1 MATIQLLGAFRPRA
15 TELWWVS
22 VSAHEWVV
30 QDHQFFF
37 FNLFTWRICCC
48 CDRRYLLFLAQ
59 PVFNLGLKEWGVRG
73 FLVPRG
79 VQALVWTLSNP
90 LPLPEFAFI
99 SDSKEQLLWFI
110 CLWSEKDFTR
120 HFLHRNLQS
129 GELQPTARPFQSS
142 VAHAQQIAQPSPP
155 PAALLNGKEDEL
167 HPLQLLCY
175 PPKGPIC
182 LSLYFQLLCAWHGL
196 LNSK

>member
-1 MATIQLLGAFRPRA
+1 MSFC
-15 TELWWVS
+15 VS
-22 VSAHEWVV
+22 TWMSCSGP
-30 QDHQFFF
+30 FFF
-37 FNLFTWRICCC
+37 YLFTWRICCC
-48 CDRRYLLFLAQ
+48 CDWRHLLFLAQ
-59 PVFNLGLKEWGVRG
+59 PVFNLGLKERGVRG
-73 FLVPRG
+73 FLVPHG
-79 VQALVWTLSNP
+79 VQALVWALSNP

-120 HFLHRNLQS
+120 HFLHRNLQL

-167 HPLQLLCY
+167 HPLQLCY
-175 PPKGPIC
+175 VV
-182 LSLYFQLLCAWHGL
+182 LLKDLFVSHCISSSSVL
-196 LNSK
+196 DMIF